1 MLLKKDFSLKGYNTF
16 GINAKA
22 EGFVEIESIKDFT
35 ALHYN
40 RFYGFNKILFLG
52 GGSNLL
58 FVNDY
63 NGLIIKVSLKGMSVL
78 KEDSEYVYVES
89 LAGEEWDEFVEF
101 CVLNNWSG
109 IENLSLIPGNIGA
122 APIQNIGAYGVELKD
137 VFHSLKAM
145 NISSGE
151 ICDFYN
157 DDCKF
162 GYRDSIF
169 KNEAKGQY
177 IVISVVLKLKKYN
190 HELKLQY
197 GGVKDALSRQNI
209 LQPSIKDVREVICS
223 IRQKKLPDVD
233 KIGSAGS
240 FFKNP
245 FVTKDKYE
253 RIKNK
258 YPEVVAFKE
267 NDKLYKLAAGWLIDK
282 AGWKAYRAGDVGVY
296 DKQALVLVNYGNA
309 KGSDILALAEKIQK
323 SVKDTFDV
331 DIQPEVNIVF

>member
-1 MLLKKDFSLKGYNTF
+1 MLLKKDFSLKRYNTF

-22 EGFVEIESIKDFT
+22 EGFVEIESIKDF
-35 ALHYN
+35 ADLHYN
-40 RFYGFNKILFLG
+40 RFYGYNKILFLG

-63 NGLIIKVSLKGMSVL
+63 NGLIIKVSLKGKSVL

-89 LAGEEWDEFVEF
+89 MAGEEWDEFVEF

-109 IENLSLIPGNIGA
+109 IENLSLIPGNVGA

-137 VFHSLKAM
+137 VFHSLKAV

-151 ICDFYN
+151 ICEFSN

-177 IVISVVLKLKKYN
+177 VVISVVLKLKKEN

-253 RIKNK
+253 RIKYK

-267 NDKLYKLAAGWLIDK
+267 NDKLYKLAAAWLIDK
-282 AGWKAYRAGDVGVY
+282 AGWKAYREGDVGVY